1 MSDRGKSREQLEQE
15 LRQARQALKELRQDS
30 SNRKESLRQSEE
42 RFQTLAEAIDAV
54 VWTAH
59 APAGRPLGEAS
70 VLYINPAVQRL
81 TGLPVEA
88 FLGHNDKWFSLIHPD
103 DLPRFERT
111 LEGLKSQNSM
121 ECEYRL
127 LRPDGGVRWV
137 FDRTWV
143 VKADQR
149 EGTHIGGLI
158 SDFTERHLANEA
170 LKEKDRQIRQAQ
182 KLEAVGLLAGGVA
195 HEYNNILQV
204 IQGYTHLSMQEVAAH
219 PKVFRFLQRVL
230 KAVDRAAGL
239 TEQLLSFSRRQ
250 TMSLAYLSPNK
261 VLADHLKMIKPLIGE
276 HIQVQVTQGADV
288 GTIYADAGQMQQVLL
303 NLCLNARD
311 AMTEGGTLCFS
322 TAEVTFD
329 EDHPP
334 PAPEL
339 ALGPHAHLQVSD
351 SGCGMTEEVR
361 CQIFDPFF
369 TTKEVGQGTGLGLA
383 TAYGIVKQH
392 EGTILV
398 QSAPGEGTTFNIYLP
413 IHERHAEVTS
423 ESPIIGGEGGSEVI
437 LVAEDEPMILD
448 LAVLILR
455 DAGYRTYTARDGAEA
470 LRLFKEHHEEIA
482 LALLDVVMPKVSG
495 RAVYEQMQLIQPGSL
510 AIFCTGYDPKVSEV
524 SALLADG
531 RALIRKPFTPHDL
544 LTAVREALDA

>member
-1 MSDRGKSREQLEQE
+1 MPDSGKSREQLEEE
-15 LRQARQALKELRQDS
+15 LRQARQALIELRQDS
-30 SNRKESLRQSEE
+30 SDRKESLRQSEE

-59 APAGRPLGEAS
+59 APPDRPLSEAA
-70 VLYINPAVQRL
+70 VTYINPAVERL
-81 TGLPVEA
+81 TGQPRDA
-88 FLGHNDKWFSLIHPD
+88 FIGHNDQWFSLIHPD
-103 DLPRFERT
+103 DLPRFKRI
-111 LEGLKSQNSM
+111 LEGLKSNHSM

-127 LRPDGGVRWV
+127 KRPDGGVRWV

-143 VKADQR
+143 VQENQD

-158 SDFTERHLANEA
+158 SDVTERHLANEA

-204 IQGYTHLSMQEVAAH
+204 IQGYTHLSMQESADH

-250 TMSLAYLSPNK
+250 TMSMAYLSPNK
-261 VLADHLKMIKPLIGE
+261 VIADHLKMIKPLIGE
-276 HIQVQVTQGADV
+276 QIQVRVKQGADV

-311 AMTEGGTLCFS
+311 AMTGGGTLGFATS
-322 TAEVTFD
+322 LIVFD
-329 EDHPP
+329 QEHAP

-339 ALGPHAHLQVSD
+339 RLGKHALIQVQD
-351 SGCGMTEEVR
+351 SGIGMTDEVR
-361 CQIFDPFF
+361 RQIFDPFF

-398 QSAPGEGTTFNIYLP
+398 DSAPGEGTTFNIYLP
-413 IHERHAEVTS
+413 IHERHAEVIS
-423 ESPIIGGEGGSEVI
+423 ETPIMGGEGGNEVI

-455 DAGYRTYTARDGAEA
+455 DAGYQVHVARDGAEA
-470 LRLFKEHHEEIA
+470 LRLFKAYQDEIS

-495 RAVYEQMQLIQPGSL
+495 RAVYEQMQQIRPG
-510 AIFCTGYDPKVSEV
+510 ARAVFCTGYDPKVSEV

-544 LTAVREALDA
+544 LSAVREALDS

>member
-1 MSDRGKSREQLEQE
+1 MSESKKSREQLERE
-15 LRQARQALKELRQDS
+15 LEQARASLNGMRRDMS
-30 SNRKESLRQSEE
+30 DRKEVLRQSEE
-42 RFQTLAEAIDAV
+42 RFHNLAEAIDAV

-59 APAGRPLGEAS
+59 APANGPLSEAR

-81 TGLPVEA
+81 SGLPVSA
-88 FLGHNDKWFSLIHPD
+88 FLGHNDQWFALIHPQ
-103 DLPRFERT
+103 DLPRFQQT
-111 LEGLKSQNSM
+111 LEGLTTRGSF
-121 ECEYRL
+121 ECEYRI
-127 LRPDGGVRWV
+127 LRPDGGVRWI

-143 VKADQR
+143 VKADP
-149 EGTHIGGLI
+149 EDGTQIGGLI
-158 SDFTERHLANEA
+158 ADVTERHLANEA
-170 LKEKDRQIRQAQ
+170 LREKDRQIRQSQ

-204 IQGYTHLSMQEVAAH
+204 IQGYTHLSMQESADH

-250 TMSLAYLSPNK
+250 TMSMAYLSPNK

-276 HIQVQVTQGADV
+276 QIQVRVSQGAEV

-311 AMTEGGTLCFS
+311 AMPDGGTLSFA
-322 TAEVTFD
+322 TARVEYN
-329 EDHPP
+329 EDNPP

-339 ALGPHAHLQVSD
+339 ALTPHAFIQVGD
-351 SGCGMTEEVR
+351 TGCGMSEQVR
-361 CQIFDPFF
+361 QKIFDPFF

-398 QSAPGEGTTFNIYLP
+398 ESTPGKGTTFNIYLP

-423 ESPIIGGEGGSEVI
+423 EHPVIAGQGGSEVI

-455 DAGYRTYTARDGAEA
+455 DAGYRVHVAHDGAEA
-470 LRLFKEHHEEIA
+470 LRLYKEYKHEIA

-495 RAVYEQMQLIQPGSL
+495 REVFEQMRQIRPNAR
-510 AIFCTGYDPKVSEV
+510 AIFCTGYDPKVTEV

-544 LTAVREALDA
+544 LRAVREALDA